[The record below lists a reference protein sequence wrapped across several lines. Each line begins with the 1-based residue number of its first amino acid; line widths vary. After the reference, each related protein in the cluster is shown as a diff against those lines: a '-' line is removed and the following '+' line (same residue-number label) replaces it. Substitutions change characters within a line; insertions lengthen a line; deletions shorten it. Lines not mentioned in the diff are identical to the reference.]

1 MHILTSAAT
10 PWSTSG
16 LSATWERSI
25 QLSCNVW
32 RVTSSCSSWSA
43 SVSPM
48 LVACDLWQ
56 HADRVGSSDTRL
68 SRGCRALSEDYVCPQ
83 AALLFI
89 SSLMIRGGLATMP
102 STVVQGKHMQY
113 GCACLMD
120 VLVLWMCL
128 SYDCACLMACLMD
141 VLVYRLL
148 HRLLDI
154 QGAVTRHK
162 HKQSIFSI
170 IIT

>member
-1 MHILTSAAT
+1 
-10 PWSTSG
+10 
-16 LSATWERSI
+16 
-25 QLSCNVW
+25 
-32 RVTSSCSSWSA
+32 
-43 SVSPM
+43 
-48 LVACDLWQ
+48 
-56 HADRVGSSDTRL
+56 
-68 SRGCRALSEDYVCPQ
+68 
-83 AALLFI
+83 
-89 SSLMIRGGLATMP
+89 MP

-113 GCACLMD
+113 GC
-120 VLVLWMCL
+120 
-128 SYDCACLMACLMD
+128 ACLMD